1 MDYAILS
8 DIHGNAPALEAVLA
22 DIKRRDISKII
33 NLGDCFFGAIQPAET
48 AKILR
53 KTKVITTISGN
64 KDRDVV
70 ESTGKKEL
78 PKAMQFVLDELDD
91 EAISFLKSLPK
102 TYSVDGIF
110 LASHGTPDD
119 DNTYLTENV
128 DAEGNVTLKS
138 DNELILQLKNV
149 HEPIVLCGH
158 SHVQRL
164 LYLSNGQIILNP
176 GSVGLPAYI
185 GTGSPAAIME
195 SYTPFAKY
203 AVVHT
208 GTNPFTFDLI
218 SCPYN
223 WEKSSALAK
232 EHGNN
237 DWAEWIKTGRALKKN
252 KG

>member
-1 MDYAILS
+1 MDYAIIS

-22 DIKRRDISKII
+22 DIKSRGITKII

-53 KTKVITTISGN
+53 NTKVITTISGN

-70 ESTGKKEL
+70 ESIGKKEL
-78 PKAMQFVLDELDD
+78 PKAMQFVLDDLDK
-91 EAISFLKSLPK
+91 EAITFLKYLPK
-102 TYSVDGIF
+102 TNSVDGIF

-128 DAEGNVTLKS
+128 DKGGNVTLKL
-138 DNELILQLKNV
+138 DDELILQVKNV
-149 HEPIVLCGH
+149 REPVILCGH

-185 GTGSPAAIME
+185 GAGSPAAVME

-208 GTNPFTFDLI
+208 GTKQFTFDMI
-218 SCPYN
+218 SCPYD
-223 WEKSSALAK
+223 WESSSALAK
-232 EHGNN
+232 KHGND
-237 DWAEWIKTGRALKKN
+237 DWANWITTGRALKK
-252 KG
+252 K